1 MNELL
6 VKLDFNVDEIFDE
19 DFQSRLNGMIR
30 RTVLDVLEVKVRE
43 ASIKVY
49 EDSALDVSEAVL
61 TQYKREHAKFEAS
74 LKRDNSNG

>member
-61 TQYKREHAKFEAS
+61 TQYKREHAAFEAG
-74 LKRDNSNG
+74 LKA